1 MGFCAWFYPPVCV
14 AFFSSHPLI
23 CMRKK
28 HSQAT
33 QACFHS
39 CELHLSLATSII
51 FSMVLIMH
59 SSKGVLNM
67 ISSKGFY
74 FCFFKQYPDI
84 PRTNKPTKLVFRV
97 TRGPTDSW
105 GLNYQRTLI
114 ITSFLFY
121 AWRMG
126 SIPTAYQN
134 VWMRRARQ
142 DTPLVS
148 LSLSKGIISVL

>member
-1 MGFCAWFYPPVCV
+1 MTQ
-14 AFFSSHPLI
+14 
-23 CMRKK
+23 K

-33 QACFHS
+33 QACFQF
-39 CELHLSLATSII
+39 CDFHLSVTTSII

-59 SSKGVLNM
+59 SSNGFLNM
-67 ISSKGFY
+67 ISSKVYY
-74 FCFFKQYPDI
+74 FCFFNQYADI
-84 PRTNKPTKLVFRV
+84 QCTNKPTKLVFRV

-126 SIPTAYQN
+126 LIPTAYQN